1 MGDFSN
7 RASAASEQR
16 KGHTAAVT
24 VHRRWR
30 TVGGGPRRCTG
41 IRGPGTK
48 YRSLVTRRGGA
59 TQQSDVIH
67 ESERYPEL
75 YEDTLQNR
83 AAVRHIQLTV
93 NQQHNTYV
101 AHPQRRRSIY
111 RSSLVWHMPITH
123 GARAASRLRVGSR
136 LWGCEASTVAC
147 IYQDLY

>member
-1 MGDFSN
+1 M
-7 RASAASEQR
+7 
-16 KGHTAAVT
+16 
-24 VHRRWR
+24 
-30 TVGGGPRRCTG
+30 
-41 IRGPGTK
+41 
-48 YRSLVTRRGGA
+48 
-59 TQQSDVIH
+59 IH

-75 YEDTLQNR
+75 YERYPELY
-83 AAVRHIQLTV
+83 
-93 NQQHNTYV
+93 QQHNTYV